1 MLKCLLKKIKMK
13 ITLKLKIHF
22 SFYNNCLLQKF
33 ENYLIAKSLQ
43 DLKKRSKGW
52 INRVQ
57 MDNSNIHMIY
67 VLLDGVGDLPHPDL
81 DGKTPLEAANTP
93 TLDKIASNGTIG
105 EVISVGK
112 GIAPESDIAVFNM
125 LGYKFEH
132 ADYAGRGV
140 IEAIG
145 VGIDFKDGD
154 LALRGNY
161 STLDENE
168 VITDRRAGRHIE
180 KEDADGI
187 AKELEEKIQF
197 SIPDTKIVVAP
208 TIGHRVTVRIRAPSK
223 KLSSRITNT
232 DPAYSNIGGMGVAK
246 AVGDFLKV
254 EKCLPL
260 EDVED
265 AKITSNLVNEFS
277 EQSINIM
284 KNSDINKKRKEQNKK
299 QLSCILLRDAGN
311 KYPDVPP
318 INEKHEMKFSC
329 IVDMP
334 VELGIS
340 EVLKMKAFEAGGLTD
355 YEEKAKVAAKAME
368 THNAIY
374 VHLKGPDEF
383 GHDGDAIGKMKNIE
397 EIDQRFF
404 KTLVENIDS
413 SNVAIIISA
422 DHSTPCIN
430 KGHSDDPVPVVVS
443 ADFIKN
449 DGTTRMTEEQ
459 AKKGSI
465 GLLQGAEVVTKSL
478 ELIRSQIKPNH

>member
-1 MLKCLLKKIKMK
+1 LINSD
-13 ITLKLKIHF
+13 IH
-22 SFYNNCLLQKF
+22 
-33 ENYLIAKSLQ
+33 I
-43 DLKKRSKGW
+43 
-52 INRVQ
+52 
-57 MDNSNIHMIY
+57 IY

-93 TLDKIASNGTIG
+93 TLDKIASNGVIG

-125 LGYKFEH
+125 LGYKFNH
-132 ADYAGRGV
+132 AEYAGRGV

-145 VGIDFKDGD
+145 IGIDFKDGD
-154 LALRGNY
+154 LALRGNF
-161 STLDENE
+161 STLNE
-168 VITDRRAGRHIE
+168 EDVIIDRRAGRQIE

-187 AKELEEKIQF
+187 AREIE
-197 SIPDTKIVVAP
+197 TKIKFSNPNTSVVVSP
-208 TIGHRVTVRIRAPSK
+208 TIGHRVTIRIRTDSQ
-223 KLSSRITNT
+223 KLSSKITNT

-246 AVGDFLKV
+246 AVGDFLKI
-254 EKCLPL
+254 EKCLPI
-260 EDVED
+260 EDTND
-265 AKITSNLVNEFS
+265 SKFTANLVNEFS
-277 EQSINIM
+277 EQSIKIM
-284 KNSDINKKRKEQNKK
+284 KESVINKKRKEQNKK

-318 INEKHEMKFSC
+318 INEKHAMQFSC

-334 VELGIS
+334 VELGIA
-340 EVLKMKAFEAGGLTD
+340 EVLKMKTFEAGGLTD
-355 YEEKAKVAAKAME
+355 YEEKARVAAKAME
-368 THNAIY
+368 TQNSIY

-404 KTLVENIDS
+404 KTLIENIDS
-413 SNVAIIISA
+413 SKVAIVISA

-443 ADFIKN
+443 GDFIKN

-465 GLLQGAEVVTKSL
+465 GLLQGAEVVSKSI
-478 ELIRSQIKPNH
+478 ELIKSQI

>member
-1 MLKCLLKKIKMK
+1 
-13 ITLKLKIHF
+13 
-22 SFYNNCLLQKF
+22 
-33 ENYLIAKSLQ
+33 
-43 DLKKRSKGW
+43 
-52 INRVQ
+52 
-57 MDNSNIHMIY
+57 MIY

-93 TLDKIASNGTIG
+93 TLDKIARNGAIG

-125 LGYKFEH
+125 LGYKFKH
-132 ADYAGRGV
+132 ADYVGRGV

-145 VGIDFKDGD
+145 VGIDFRDGD

-161 STLDENE
+161 STLNDED
-168 VITDRRAGRHIE
+168 VIIDRRAGRHIE

-187 AKELEEKIQF
+187 AREIEEKIRL
-197 SIPDTKIVVAP
+197 SSPDISVVVAP
-208 TIGHRVTVRIRAPSK
+208 TIGHRVTVRIRKESQ

-232 DPAYSNIGGMGVAK
+232 DPAYMNIGGMGVAK
-246 AVGDFLKV
+246 AVGDFLKI

-260 EDVED
+260 EDTED
-265 AKITSNLVNEFS
+265 SKFTANIVNEFS
-277 EQSINIM
+277 EKSIEIM
-284 KNSDINKKRKEQNKK
+284 KNSQINKRRQGENKK

-311 KYPDVPP
+311 KYPDVIP
-318 INEKHEMKFSC
+318 INEKYGMNFSC

-355 YEEKAKVAAKAME
+355 YEEKARVAAKAME
-368 THNAIY
+368 TQNSIY

-413 SNVAIIISA
+413 SKVAIIISA

-430 KGHSDDPVPVVVS
+430 KGHSDDPVPILVS
-443 ADFIKN
+443 GDFIKK

-465 GLLQGAEVVTKSL
+465 GLLQGADVVEKAL
-478 ELIRSQIKPNH
+478 ELIKSQI

>member
-1 MLKCLLKKIKMK
+1 M
-13 ITLKLKIHF
+13 
-22 SFYNNCLLQKF
+22 NN
-33 ENYLIAKSLQ
+33 S
-43 DLKKRSKGW
+43 D
-52 INRVQ
+52 V
-57 MDNSNIHMIY
+57 HMIY

-93 TLDKIASNGTIG
+93 TLDKIASNGSIG

-125 LGYKFEH
+125 LGYKFNH

-145 VGIDFKDGD
+145 IGIDFKNGD
-154 LALRGNY
+154 LALRGNF
-161 STLDENE
+161 STLNE
-168 VITDRRAGRHIE
+168 KDVIIDRRAGRHIE
-180 KEDADGI
+180 KEDAEGVAREI
-187 AKELEEKIQF
+187 EEKIKF
-197 SIPDTKIVVAP
+197 SNPDTTVVVSP
-208 TIGHRVTVRIRAPSK
+208 TIGHRVTVRIRSNSDN
-223 KLSSRITNT
+223 LSSRITNT

-246 AVGDFLKV
+246 AVGDFLKI

-260 EDVED
+260 EENKDSKST
-265 AKITSNLVNEFS
+265 ANIVNEFS
-277 EQSINIM
+277 EQSITIL
-284 KNSDINKKRKEQNKK
+284 KNSNINKKRQEQNKK
-299 QLSCILLRDAGN
+299 MLSCILLRDAGN
-311 KYPDVPP
+311 KYPDVIP
-318 INEKHEMKFSC
+318 INEKYNMNFSC

-355 YEEKAKVAAKAME
+355 YEEKARVAAKAME
-368 THNAIY
+368 TQNAIY

-404 KTLVENIDS
+404 KTLVENIDPDKT
-413 SNVAIIISA
+413 VIIISA

-430 KGHSDDPVPVVVS
+430 KGHSDDPVPVLVS
-443 ADFIKN
+443 GNFIEK

-478 ELIRSQIKPNH
+478 ELIKFQK

>member
-1 MLKCLLKKIKMK
+1 MDIL
-13 ITLKLKIHF
+13 
-22 SFYNNCLLQKF
+22 NN
-33 ENYLIAKSLQ
+33 S
-43 DLKKRSKGW
+43 D
-52 INRVQ
+52 
-57 MDNSNIHMIY
+57 IHMIY

-125 LGYKFEH
+125 LGYKFNYT
-132 ADYAGRGV
+132 DYVGRGV

-145 VGIDFKDGD
+145 IGIDFKDGD

-161 STLDENE
+161 STLNE
-168 VITDRRAGRHIE
+168 EGIIIDRRAGRHIE
-180 KEDADGI
+180 KEDAEGV
-187 AKELEEKIQF
+187 AKEIEEKIKF
-197 SIPDTKIVVAP
+197 SHPDASVVVSP
-208 TIGHRVTVRIRAPSK
+208 TIGHRVTVRIRVNSQ
-223 KLSSRITNT
+223 KLSARITNT

-246 AVGDFLKV
+246 AVGDFLKI

-260 EDVED
+260 EGTED
-265 AKITSNLVNEFS
+265 SKFTANLVNEFS
-277 EQSINIM
+277 DQSIEIL
-284 KNSDINKKRKEQNKK
+284 KESKINKKRQEQNKK

-311 KYPDVPP
+311 KYPDVTP
-318 INEKHEMKFSC
+318 INEKYAMKFSC

-340 EVLKMKAFEAGGLTD
+340 EVLKMKVFEAGGLTD
-355 YEEKAKVAAKAME
+355 YEEKARVAAKAME
-368 THNAIY
+368 TQNAIY

-413 SNVAIIISA
+413 SKVAIIISA

-430 KGHSDDPVPVVVS
+430 KGHSDDPVPILVQVILLKWWN
-443 ADFIKN
+443 DKN
-449 DGTTRMTEEQ
+449 DRRT
-459 AKKGSI
+459 S
-465 GLLQGAEVVTKSL
+465 
-478 ELIRSQIKPNH
+478 